1 MRWISLLFTCD
12 ILYLF
17 FFFFNK
23 NWWWLLLIEVCFLF
37 IHSVPC
43 HSESFLWILLLITFA
58 GNSTFKTLF
67 ARLRILILLLSLA
80 LNSLRDWNSHADT
93 LLKEGG
99 WICPHSFLPQ
109 YFFFLSSSLLSLDG
123 IIELCMVSLFIS
135 LQYGWD
141 ASYVR
146 HV

>member
-1 MRWISLLFTCD
+1 MNIIT
-12 ILYLF
+12 LYLWYLIPV